1 MGKRIIAQRRGRGG
15 RQYRALKKRKLA
27 PARYPEVSSKLVR
40 GEVKDILHEIG
51 RNTPLAKVKF
61 EKENFSYIPAITG
74 LRVGAM
80 IEIGKGSQ
88 LKEGNVL
95 PLSEMP
101 EGSIICNIELNQGDG
116 GKLVKTP
123 GGSAT
128 LFSHTPSGALI
139 RFPSGKAAIINSNS
153 RASMGRIAGWGRS
166 EKPFLKAGNKH
177 HLMRSKNKT
186 YPKVRGVAMASV
198 NHPFGG
204 GRHQHPGKPTTTS
217 RNAPP
222 GRKVG
227 LIAAKKTGTKRLARA
242 KIEVKR

>member
-198 NHPFGG
+198 HHPFGG